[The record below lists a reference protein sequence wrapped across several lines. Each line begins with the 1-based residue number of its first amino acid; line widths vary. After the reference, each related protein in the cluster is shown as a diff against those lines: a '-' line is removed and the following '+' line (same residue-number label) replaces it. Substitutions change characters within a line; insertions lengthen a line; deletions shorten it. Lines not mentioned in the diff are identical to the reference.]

1 MGSYLL
7 QMFGISLLLTLFIEW
22 IIGFLWGLRRKKEFL
37 LVTLVNIV
45 TNPAAV
51 LTYWLYRVY
60 CADVSVAV
68 QIGIEVVVIVVEAL
82 IYRSFAKEEDFQIKW
97 PVALSIVA
105 NAFSWGVGVLWSV
118 FERSDLMVE
127 FMLRIEDFQ

>member
-7 QMFGISLLLTLFIEW
+7 QMFGISLLLTLLIEW
-22 IIGFLWGLRRKKEFL
+22 LITFLWGLRGKKAFL

-60 CADVSVAV
+60 FADTSMVV
-68 QIGIEVVVIVVEAL
+68 QIGIEILVVTVEAL
-82 IYRSFAKEEDFQIKW
+82 IYRSFAKEADYKIKW
-97 PVALSIVA
+97 PVALAIVA
-105 NAFSWGVGVLWSV
+105 NAVSWGAGMLWNV
-118 FERSDLMVE
+118 FENSDYMVE
-127 FMLRIEDFQ
+127 ILIRLGKI

>member
-1 MGSYLL
+1 MGNYLL
-7 QMFGISLLLTLFIEW
+7 QMFGISLLLTLLIEW
-22 IIGFLWGLRRKKEFL
+22 LVAFLWGIRGKKGLL

-60 CADVSVAV
+60 CADTSIVV
-68 QIGIEVVVIVVEAL
+68 QIGIEIVVVVVEAL
-82 IYRSFAKEEDFQIKW
+82 IYRSFAKEESFRIKR
-97 PVALSIVA
+97 PIALGIVA
-105 NAFSWGVGVLWSV
+105 NALSWGVGVLWSV

-127 FMLRIEDFQ
+127 IMLRIGDMR

>member
-1 MGSYLL
+1 MGNYLL
-7 QMFGISLLLTLFIEW
+7 QMFGISLLLTLLIEW
-22 IIGFLWGLRRKKEFL
+22 LVAFLWGIRGKKGLL

-60 CADVSVAV
+60 CADTSIVV
-68 QIGIEVVVIVVEAL
+68 QIGIEIVVVVVEAL
-82 IYRSFAKEEDFQIKW
+82 IYQSFAKEESFRIKW
-97 PVALSIVA
+97 PIALGIVA
-105 NAFSWGVGVLWSV
+105 NALSWGVGVLWSV

-127 FMLRIEDFQ
+127 IMLRIGDMR

>member
-1 MGSYLL
+1 MGNYLL
-7 QMFGISLLLTLFIEW
+7 QMFGISLLLTLLIEW
-22 IIGFLWGLRRKKEFL
+22 LVAFLWKIRGKKGFL

-60 CADVSVAV
+60 CADTSIVV
-68 QIGIEVVVIVVEAL
+68 QIGIEIVVVVVEAL
-82 IYRSFAKEEDFQIKW
+82 IYRSFAKEESFRIKW
-97 PVALSIVA
+97 PIVLSIVA
-105 NAFSWGVGVLWSV
+105 NTLSWGVGVLWSM

-127 FMLRIEDFQ
+127 IMLRIGDMR

>member
-7 QMFGISLLLTLFIEW
+7 QMFGISLLLTLLIEW
-22 IIGFLWGLRRKKEFL
+22 LITFLWGLRGKKAFL

-60 CADVSVAV
+60 FADTSMVV
-68 QIGIEVVVIVVEAL
+68 QIGIEILVVTVEAL
-82 IYRSFAKEEDFQIKW
+82 IYRSFARGEGWKIKW
-97 PVALSIVA
+97 PVALAIVA
-105 NAFSWGVGVLWSV
+105 NAVSWGAGMLWNV
-118 FERSDLMVE
+118 FENSDYMVE
-127 FMLRIEDFQ
+127 ILIRLGKI